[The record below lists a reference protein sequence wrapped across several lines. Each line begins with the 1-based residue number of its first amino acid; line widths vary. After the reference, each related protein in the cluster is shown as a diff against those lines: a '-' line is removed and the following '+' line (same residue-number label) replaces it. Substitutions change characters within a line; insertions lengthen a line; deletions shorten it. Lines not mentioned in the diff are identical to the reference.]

1 MRKEPGVAP
10 DDVLAAVTTIS
21 FDIAGLE
28 LYLPLLVGARIEMID
43 QETATDGELLK
54 VRLEQSGATIMQA
67 TPTTWRQLVEA
78 AWNGGAGFRALCG
91 GESLPRD
98 LADDVLRRVGILW
111 NMYGP
116 TETTIWSSLAR
127 VESGT
132 EPICIGRPIANTDIY
147 ILDRHGEPVPIGV
160 PGEIFIGGEGVA
172 IGYHAKPELTAQR
185 FVADRLS
192 GRPGARLYA
201 TGDLGKCSTDGRY
214 VHLGRLDAQVKIRGM
229 RIELGEIEAALG
241 AIPEVQSGIVVARET
256 APGEGRLVAYVV
268 YRPGQDLTVSE
279 VRRHLRRTLPDH
291 MIPSVVVMLDT
302 VPLTPNGKIDRQA
315 LPDPFI
321 SSGRTSSTEP
331 PSPGIEQQMADIWC
345 EYLEVESIGANDNFF
360 ELGGQSLLALRVAA
374 AVERKIGRRM
384 DPRSL
389 FFQTLRQVSAHAA
402 SAPVSARRSAQ

>member
-1 MRKEPGVAP
+1 
-10 DDVLAAVTTIS
+10 
-21 FDIAGLE
+21 
-28 LYLPLLVGARIEMID
+28 
-43 QETATDGELLK
+43 
-54 VRLEQSGATIMQA
+54 MQA

-127 VESGT
+127 VESGS

-147 ILDRHGEPVPIGV
+147 ILDRHGEPVPVGV

-172 IGYHAKPELTAQR
+172 IGYHARPELTAQR

-201 TGDLGKCSTDGRY
+201 TGDLGKCSNDGRY

-241 AIPEVQSGIVVARET
+241 AVPEIQSGIVVARET
-256 APGEGRLVAYVV
+256 VPGEGRLVAYVV
-268 YRPGQDLTVSE
+268 YRPGQDLTASE
-279 VRRHLRRTLPDH
+279 VRRHLRRTLPDY
-291 MIPSVVVMLDT
+291 MIPSVVVVLDT

-315 LPDPFI
+315 LPDPFF

-331 PSPGIEQQMADIWC
+331 PSPGFEQQMADIWR

-389 FFQTLRQVSAHAA
+389 FFQTLRQVSAHAE
-402 SAPVSARRSAQ
+402 SAPVSARRSVQ

>member
-1 MRKEPGVAP
+1 MLRKSSDPVYLIYTSGSTGRPKGVAISHGNLCNFLSSMRVEPGLSP
-10 DDVLAAVTTIS
+10 EDVLAAVTTIS

-54 VRLEQSGATIMQA
+54 VQLEQSGATIMQA

-78 AWNGGAGFRALCG
+78 GWNGGAGFRALCG

-147 ILDRHGEPVPIGV
+147 ILDRHGEPVPVGV

-172 IGYHAKPELTAQR
+172 IGYHARPELTAQR
-185 FVADRLS
+185 FVADHLS

-201 TGDLGKCSTDGRY
+201 TGDLGKRSNDGRY

-229 RIELGEIEAALG
+229 RIELGEIEAAID
-241 AIPEVQSGIVVARET
+241 AIAEVQSGIVVASRDVARGGAPCRLRRLPARAGPYRERG
-256 APGEGRLVAYVV
+256 ASASA
-268 YRPGQDLTVSE
+268 QDL
-279 VRRHLRRTLPDH
+279 
-291 MIPSVVVMLDT
+291 
-302 VPLTPNGKIDRQA
+302 A
-315 LPDPFI
+315 
-321 SSGRTSSTEP
+321 
-331 PSPGIEQQMADIWC
+331 
-345 EYLEVESIGANDNFF
+345 
-360 ELGGQSLLALRVAA
+360 
-374 AVERKIGRRM
+374 
-384 DPRSL
+384 
-389 FFQTLRQVSAHAA
+389 
-402 SAPVSARRSAQ
+402 